1 MIVEER
7 IYTLKV
13 GKVPE
18 QFKAYQELGLA
29 AQKRI
34 LGGLIGYYQVEIGG
48 LNTLVHMWAYED
60 LNDREKRRAQLMQ
73 DEDFKKYLAATAG
86 ILERQENRI
95 LKPAPFFEA
104 QLKAMLAASK

>member
-7 IYTLKV
+7 IYTLQT
-13 GKVPE
+13 GKAFELFKIYE
-18 QFKAYQELGLA
+18 QHGLA

-34 LGGLIGYYQVEIGG
+34 LGNLVGYYLTEIGP

-60 LNDREKRRAQLMQ
+60 LNDRDRRRAQLGA
-73 DEDFKKYLAATAG
+73 DPDFKEYLAKAG
-86 ILERQENRI
+86 GFILRQENRI

>member
-7 IYTLKV
+7 IYTIQV
-13 GKVPE
+13 GKVFELFKIYE
-18 QFKAYQELGLA
+18 QHGMA

-34 LGGLIGYYQVEIGG
+34 LGNLVGYYVTEMGP

-60 LNDREKRRAQLMQ
+60 LNDRDRRRAQLAA
-73 DEDFKKYLAATAG
+73 DPDFKEYLGKAG
-86 ILERQENRI
+86 PLILRQENRI